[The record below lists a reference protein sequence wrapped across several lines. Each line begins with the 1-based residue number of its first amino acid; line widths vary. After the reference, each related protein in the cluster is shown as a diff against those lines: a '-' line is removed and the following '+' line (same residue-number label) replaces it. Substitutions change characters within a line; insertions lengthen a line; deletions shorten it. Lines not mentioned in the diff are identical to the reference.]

1 MAAQKTD
8 EPSWVKAFESILK
21 LEESHGFD
29 DKAVM
34 GGLDR
39 FVERW
44 SVEMASRALK
54 DAKFLL
60 EESYD
65 SMSRELRAR
74 WVAEWLE
81 ALSQQ
86 TDPNQRPR
94 VVTTPRQRNR
104 RQKTQKQSKLPPT
117 KPFQLMPQS
126 ILLSTGSREW
136 TPNLRPGSNAWI

>member
-29 DKAVM
+29 DKAVL

-81 ALSQQ
+81 DLSQQ
-86 TDPNQRPR
+86 TDPNQPPR
-94 VVTTPRQRNR
+94 VVTTSRQNKPAPKNP
-104 RQKTQKQSKLPPT
+104 KTIKATSYKALTDDPPVDCPDDQLPTIP
-117 KPFQLMPQS
+117 
-126 ILLSTGSREW
+126 I
-136 TPNLRPGSNAWI
+136 

>member
-65 SMSRELRAR
+65 SMSTELRAQ
-74 WVAEWLE
+74 WVTEWLE

-86 TDPNQRPR
+86 SDPNQLRR
-94 VVTTPRQRNR
+94 VVKIPRQKKSAPKKPKSA
-104 RQKTQKQSKLPPT
+104 KTQSYKAPPADVT
-117 KPFQLMPQS
+117 IDS
-126 ILLSTGSREW
+126 
-136 TPNLRPGSNAWI
+136 PGGANNRITVWIHTRHLYRA